1 MSRLSVTLVADAKVV
16 VVAAKLVVL
25 LLAADNPC

>member
-1 MSRLSVTLVADAKVV
+1 MSRSSVTLVADAKAV

-25 LLAADNPC
+25 LLAADGPC